1 MLIPRCSSALLV
13 AALLPAAASGQKA
26 ARLFEVE
33 CTMPVNPNPIEVRQ
47 PDGDVLVLHVRGNA
61 YDVWYVDDAGRPVLR
76 AQDGSYVYAELDAD
90 GALRPTTWAV
100 GDEVAPLVQFPLNV
114 DPVDAPGADPKES
127 HVELSQL
134 GYRKTSIQPVKAL
147 GTVKNLVLLLRFAD
161 HGPKGQDRDVPADAD
176 VDTIMNKLGGD
187 PVLAPSGSVRD
198 HYLEDSYGQFTIESI
213 VVGWLDV
220 PETEV
225 YYANGNSGLTTV
237 TWELIIDGLEAAD
250 PFVDFADFDAD
261 GDGVIDAITFL
272 HSGYGAEW
280 IADDEYGTT
289 YVDRIW
295 SHKWGIPTWTSA
307 EGVTVSEYNIS
318 PGLWGVSGS
327 EPGRIGVVVHELGH
341 FFGLPDLYDTNG
353 NGQGIG
359 NWDLMAAGSWSFDGS
374 QLYPTHMTSWSKA
387 VLGWLTPERILPG
400 TYELESL
407 STTPHAYRID
417 SGYPA
422 GEYLLVENRDPSG
435 FDVVVPQSGL
445 AVYHVDEAKGAI
457 GNNNT
462 NNDEGYPGQEGWPE
476 NNSHYRIGMLQADG
490 LYEMELNFNR
500 GDAGDV
506 LHGGGVTHLDGAS
519 VPDLRAYQEGQIVD
533 NGNAITNVGTPGST
547 IEFTYDNASGP
558 SINEG
563 TFPKARLGM
572 PYSQQMAAQGGV
584 GPFRWTE
591 YRDMAY
597 YESKTEGANL
607 YAAVG
612 DPQGWHADEEKWALD
627 LPFSFPFYEETY
639 DRIWVSS
646 NGFIDFWNG
655 DGDAFGKA
663 AFLQATVRIAPFW
676 ADLRTDQAG
685 EDIYVDTSLNDRV
698 TVRWVGS
705 SYNTG
710 LPCEFAVTLFR
721 NGVIQF
727 HYGPGN
733 LGESPTIGISR
744 GHSADLTLAGG
755 LHGSDDLDS
764 ADSYRF
770 VLAGSQIPPGMRLTQ
785 DGRLAGTP
793 KEPGIYRLNV
803 RVTGSDHVYDQRRF
817 KVEVVSPRE
826 TRRAKDASKIEVAP
840 RALTQR

>member
-13 AALLPAAASGQKA
+13 AVLLPVAASSQKS
-26 ARLFEVE
+26 ARAYGVD
-33 CTMPVNPNPIEVRQ
+33 CTMPVTPNPIEVRQ
-47 PDGDVLVLHVRGNA
+47 PDGERLVLHARGNA
-61 YDVWYVDDAGRPVLR
+61 FDVWYVDADGHPVLR
-76 AQDGSYVYAELDAD
+76 AEDGTYVYADLDAR
-90 GALRPTTWAV
+90 GALRPSTWAV
-100 GDEVAPLVQFPLNV
+100 GDEVAPISQFPLHVN
-114 DPVDAPGADPKES
+114 PTDAPGADPKLS

-134 GYRKTSIQPVKAL
+134 GFRNTSIQPVKAL

-161 HGPKGQDRDVPADAD
+161 HGPTGQDRDVPADTD
-176 VDTIMNKLGGD
+176 VDTIMNKIGGD
-187 PVLAPSGSVRD
+187 PVLAPTGSVRD
-198 HYLEDSYGQFTIESI
+198 HYLEDSYGQFNIDST

-220 PETEV
+220 PETEF
-225 YYANGNSGLTTV
+225 YYANGNSGLTSV

-250 PFVDFADFDAD
+250 ALIDFSDFDTD

-307 EGVTVSEYNIS
+307 EGVSVSEYNIS

-341 FFGLPDLYDTNG
+341 FFGLPDLYDTDG
-353 NGQGIG
+353 TGQGLG

-374 QLYPTHMTSWSKA
+374 QLYPTHMTSWSKT
-387 VLGWLTPERILPG
+387 VLGWLTPELLLPG
-400 TYELESL
+400 DYSLESL
-407 STTPHAYRID
+407 STTAHAYRID

-422 GEYLLVENRDPSG
+422 GEYLLLENRDASG

-445 AVYHVDEAKGAI
+445 AVYHVDNAKGAI

-462 NNDEGYPGQEGWPE
+462 NNDQGYPGQEGWPE
-476 NNSHYRIGMLQADG
+476 NNSHYRIAMLQADG
-490 LYEMELNFNR
+490 FYEMELDYNR

-506 LHGGGVTHLDGAS
+506 LHAGGVSQLDGAS
-519 VPDLRAYQEGQIVD
+519 VPDLRAYQEGVIVD
-533 NGNAITNVGTPGST
+533 NGNAITDVGTPGST
-547 IEFTYDNASGP
+547 IDFTYSNSSGL

-563 TFPKARLGM
+563 VFPKARLGFN
-572 PYSQQMAAQGGV
+572 YSQQMAAQGGV
-584 GPFRWTE
+584 GALRWTE

-597 YESKTEGANL
+597 YEAGSEGENL
-607 YAAVG
+607 YAATG
-612 DPQGWHADEEKWALD
+612 DPQGWHADEEKWPLD

-676 ADLRTDQAG
+676 ADLRTDLEGQ
-685 EDIYVDTSLNDRV
+685 DIYVDTSLNDRI
-698 TVRWVGS
+698 TIRWVGS

-721 NGVIQF
+721 NGMIQF

-733 LGESPTIGISR
+733 QGEAPTIGISR

-755 LHGSDDLDS
+755 LHGNGDLSS
-764 ADSYRF
+764 ADSYR
-770 VLAGSQIPPGMRLTQ
+770 LSLEGSQIPPGMRFTQ
-785 DGRLAGTP
+785 DGRLVGKP
-793 KEPGIYRLNV
+793 HKEGIYRLNV
-803 RVTGSDHVYDQRRF
+803 RVTDDQNVYDQRRF
-817 KVEVVSPRE
+817 KVEVVSPRD
-826 TRRAKDASKIEVAP
+826 TRGAKEAQAIDTEP